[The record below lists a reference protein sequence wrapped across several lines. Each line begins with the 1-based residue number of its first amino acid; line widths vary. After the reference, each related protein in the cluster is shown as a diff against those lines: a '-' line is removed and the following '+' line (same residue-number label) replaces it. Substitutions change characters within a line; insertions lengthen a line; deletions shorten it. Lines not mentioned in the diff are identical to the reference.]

1 MKLDFSAIVPSIPF
15 ILEGAIVTL
24 KYAFFSVIFGMILGT
39 LLALMKVSSYRFFS
53 LFSRFYTSIFRGT
66 PLLVQLSLFY
76 FAIPQITGYRIS
88 AFEAGILTFSLN
100 SGAYISEII
109 RAGISAVDKGQ
120 FEAAKA
126 LGVPYHLAMKD
137 LILPQAIRNILPAL
151 INEIV
156 DLLKESS
163 LVSIIG
169 ETDLLRRA
177 TLVASEKF
185 IYFEPLLL
193 VAALYYCLVLLF
205 SSFARYV
212 EKKMNRSAT

>member
-1 MKLDFSAIVPSIPF
+1 MKLDFPAIVPSIPF
-15 ILEGAIVTL
+15 ILEGALVTL
-24 KYAFFSVIFGMILGT
+24 KYTFFSVIFGLILGT
-39 LLALMKVSSYRFFS
+39 LLALMKTSSYRFFA
-53 LFSRFYTSIFRGT
+53 LFSRFYTSVFRGT

-177 TLVASEKF
+177 NLVASEKF

-193 VAALYYCLVLLF
+193 VAVLYYILVLLF
-205 SSFARYV
+205 STLARYV
-212 EKKMNRSAT
+212 EKRMHRNAS